1 MTDTIDSGT
10 NQDLEL
16 RAVAAEALD
25 AFATI
30 ADAAHAD
37 LRRRGM
43 TLADLAV
50 VNQATAEATAKQMRE
65 MTGQRIDD
73 SQRLRREPAIARLV
87 IADEDDQRETIYI
100 SNSGTVTQGKV
111 RLCSYMSPKGR
122 LAPLA
127 IGDYRKIALP
137 GGAQAF
143 EVIDKITFKPSDER
157 GEWDAQPAVKFRDKQ
172 APLTIRSLR
181 DLLREDGYSD
191 AEIDELEAWHN
202 DGASADDGNISEGLR
217 RDALTAMELRVAPIL
232 DEFQDRIFR
241 LPIDSQIAVLGP
253 PGTGK
258 TTTLV
263 RRLRQKVDFAYL
275 EEEERER
282 VEDPDDAGLAHADSW
297 LMFTPTE
304 LLRLYVKE
312 AFGKEG
318 VPVHDARLRTWDDHR
333 REIGKGALR
342 ILSTGRGGGLVL
354 KRDDALLLPETL
366 LDQTSWYEAF
376 DAFQKADFVEQLA
389 AEATRLVEADDAGAA
404 ALGQQITAAI
414 ARSGDRPLQLLGE
427 LAGLHAR
434 LQAVAGAQRN
444 QIRGALQEPLR
455 GYARRQPE
463 FLNALVRFTET
474 LDSDEPD
481 DIDDEDDDLDEE
493 QAPTMRGSKLAEDIF
508 VKAMRNRAVAQASG
522 RSVAP
527 TSRSGRLLG
536 WLGERGLEL
545 PDLRGV
551 GRQLLVQRAAARLV
565 RAPVD
570 YLRRISLRYR
580 RFRRAM
586 REEGQWYGAARAKSS
601 DVHPAEV
608 DVIILTMLRSSAA
621 MASDRLLT
629 QRLAERRPAIL
640 DDIARLRRHQVLV
653 DEATD
658 FSPVQLACM
667 RSLAHPSTGSFF
679 LSGDYNQRL
688 TTTGSRSD
696 QDLLW
701 ACPSLQIERIDVSYR
716 QSRELADFA
725 RKLALHQG
733 YEVSDRAPDDLVNIG
748 WKPVFGASLDSLDA
762 QAKWLSA
769 RIRDIIRLTEGAM
782 PTIAVLMPTLA
793 SLEPLAEALSEEIA
807 DTNIRAVAC
816 PRGMVKGQAGDIRI
830 FEVEH
835 IKGLEF
841 EAVFL
846 MDIDGL
852 RDGTPGLFDR
862 YVYVGATRAAT
873 FLGLACHDVALPTEL
888 EGVTLGLADSW

>member
-1 MTDTIDSGT
+1 MHDPIEPD
-10 NQDLEL
+10 EAL

-25 AFATI
+25 AFAVI
-30 ADAAHAD
+30 ADAARAD
-37 LRRRGM
+37 LGRRGI

-50 VNQATAEATAKQMRE
+50 VNQATAEATAQQMRE
-65 MTGQRIDD
+65 MTDQRLDD

-87 IADEDDQRETIYI
+87 IADEDDQHETIYI

-127 IGDYRKIALP
+127 IGDYRTIPLP
-137 GGAQAF
+137 GGAKAF
-143 EVIDKITFKPSDER
+143 EVIDKITFKPSDDH
-157 GEWDAQPAVKFRDKQ
+157 GEWDARPAIQFREKQ
-172 APLTIRSLR
+172 IPLTIRSLR
-181 DLLREDGYSD
+181 ELLRDDGYT
-191 AEIDELEAWHN
+191 DEQIEDVLDVWHN
-202 DGASADDGNISEGLR
+202 DGAAADDGNVSEGVR
-217 RDALTAMELRVAPIL
+217 RDALTAMELRIAPIL

-282 VEDPDDAGLAHADSW
+282 VEEPDDAGLAHADSW

-318 VPVHDARLRTWDDHR
+318 VPVHDARLRTWDDYR
-333 REIGKGALR
+333 REIGRGALR
-342 ILSTGRGGGLVL
+342 ILRTGRGGGLVL
-354 KRDDALLLPETL
+354 KPDDALLLPETL

-376 DAFQKADFVEQLA
+376 DAFQQANFVEQLA
-389 AEATRLVEADDAGAA
+389 TEAARLVEADDTNAA
-404 ALGQQITAAI
+404 TLGQQITAAI

-434 LQAVAGAQRN
+434 LQGVAGAQRE
-444 QIRGALQEPLR
+444 QVRGALREPLR
-455 GYARRQPE
+455 VYVRQQPDI
-463 FLNALVRFTET
+463 LGALVRFAEA

-481 DIDDEDDDLDEE
+481 ELDDEDDDLDEE
-493 QAPTMRGSKLAEDIF
+493 QAPTLRGSKLAEDMF
-508 VKAMRNRAVAQASG
+508 VKAMRSRAVAQASG

-527 TSRSGRLLG
+527 ASRAGRLLG
-536 WLGERGLEL
+536 WLRERGLEL
-545 PDLRGV
+545 PDLRNV
-551 GRQLLVQRAAARLV
+551 GGRLLVQRAAARLV
-565 RAPVD
+565 RAPAD
-570 YLRRISLRYR
+570 YLRRIPLRYQ

-586 REEGQWYGAARAKSS
+586 REEGQWYGVPRAKPS

-608 DVIILTMLRSSAA
+608 DLIILAMLRSSAA
-621 MASDRLLT
+621 MAGDRLLS

-667 RSLAHPSTGSFF
+667 RGLAHPRTGSFF

-688 TTTGSRSD
+688 TTTGIRSD
-696 QDLLW
+696 QDLAW
-701 ACPSLQIERIDVSYR
+701 ACPSVQIERIQVSYR

-725 RKLALHQG
+725 RTLALHQG
-733 YEVSDRAPDDLVNIG
+733 YEVSGKPPEDVINIG
-748 WKPVFGASLDSLDA
+748 WKPVLGASLA
-762 QAKWLSA
+762 TEEARAAWLSA
-769 RIRDIIRLTEGAM
+769 RIRDIIRLTDGAM
-782 PTIAVLMPTLA
+782 PTIAVLMPDEA
-793 SLEPLAEALSEEIA
+793 SLAPLAEALSHEIA

-816 PRGMVKGQAGDIRI
+816 PRGLVKGQAGDIRI

-846 MDIDGL
+846 MDVDAL
-852 RDGTPGLFDR
+852 REATPDLFDR

-873 FLGLACHDVALPTEL
+873 FLGIGCRGATLPAELA
-888 EGVTLGLADSW
+888 GLAAGLDSAW

>member
-1 MTDTIDSGT
+1 MADMIEPDAA
-10 NQDLEL
+10 L
-16 RAVAAEALD
+16 RVAAAEALD

-30 ADAAHAD
+30 ADAARAD
-37 LRRRGM
+37 LGRRGM

-50 VNQATAEATAKQMRE
+50 VNQATAEATAQQMRE
-65 MTGQRIDD
+65 MTGQRVDD

-87 IADEDDQRETIYI
+87 IADEDDNHETIYI
-100 SNSGTVTQGKV
+100 SNSGTVTQGAV
-111 RLCSYMSPKGR
+111 RMCSYMSPKGR

-137 GGAQAF
+137 GGAKAF
-143 EVIDKITFKPSDER
+143 EVIDKLTFKPTDEQ
-157 GEWDAQPAVKFRDKQ
+157 GEWDARPAVQFRDKQ
-172 APLTIRSLR
+172 APRTIRSLR
-181 DLLREDGYSD
+181 DLLRQDGYTD
-191 AEIDELEAWHN
+191 AEIDALEAWHN
-202 DGASADDGNISEGLR
+202 DGALSDDGNVSEGLR
-217 RDALTAMELRVAPIL
+217 RDALTAMELRIAPIL
-232 DEFQDRIFR
+232 DEFQDKIFR

-318 VPVHDARLRTWDDHR
+318 VPVHDARLRTWDDYR
-333 REIGKGALR
+333 REIGRGAMR
-342 ILSTGRGGGLVL
+342 ILRNGRGGGLVL
-354 KRDDALLLPETL
+354 KPDDALLLPETL
-366 LDQTSWYEAF
+366 IEQIAWYEAF
-376 DAFQKADFVEQLA
+376 DAFQQANFVEQLT
-389 AEATRLVEADDAGAA
+389 AEATRLAEADDAGAA
-404 ALGQQITAAI
+404 ALGQQIVAAI

-434 LQAVAGAQRN
+434 LQAVATAQRD
-444 QIRGALQEPLR
+444 QIRGALREPLR
-455 GYARRQPE
+455 AYARQPE
-463 FLNALVRFTET
+463 FLNGLVRFIES
-474 LDSDEPD
+474 LGSDEPD
-481 DIDDEDDDLDEE
+481 DLDDEDDDLDEE
-493 QAPTMRGSKLAEDIF
+493 QAPTLRGSKLAEDVF
-508 VKAMRNRAVAQASG
+508 VRAMRSRAVAQASG

-527 TSRSGRLLG
+527 TSRAGRLLV
-536 WLGERGLEL
+536 WLRERRLEL
-545 PDLRGV
+545 PDLRAV
-551 GRQLLVQRAAARLV
+551 GARLLVQRAAARLV
-565 RAPVD
+565 RAPAD
-570 YLRRISLRYR
+570 YVRRIPLRYQ

-586 REEGQWYGAARAKSS
+586 HEEGQWYGVPRAKTS

-608 DVIILTMLRSSAA
+608 DVIILAMLRSSAA

-629 QRLAERRPAIL
+629 QRLVERRPAIL
-640 DDIARLRRHQVLV
+640 DEIARLRRHQVLV

-667 RSLAHPSTGSFF
+667 RGLAHPHTGSFF

-688 TTTGSRSD
+688 TNTGSRSD
-696 QDLLW
+696 DDLIW
-701 ACPSLQIERIDVSYR
+701 ACPGLQIERIEVSYR

-733 YEVSDRAPDDLVNIG
+733 YEVSDRAPDDVINIG
-748 WKPVFGASLDSLDA
+748 WKPVFGASLDTLDA
-762 QAKWLSA
+762 RAKWLSG

-782 PTIAVLMPTLA
+782 PTIAVLMPAEGDLG
-793 SLEPLAEALSEEIA
+793 PLAEALSEEIA

-816 PRGMVKGQAGDIRI
+816 PRGLVKGQAGDIRI

-846 MDIDGL
+846 MDIDAL

-873 FLGLACHDVALPTEL
+873 FLGLTCRDVVLPAGL
-888 EGVTLGLADSW
+888 ESVTLGLADRW

>member
-1 MTDTIDSGT
+1 MTDPDAA
-10 NQDLEL
+10 L
-16 RAVAAEALD
+16 RVAAAEALN

-30 ADAAHAD
+30 AGAARAD
-37 LRRRGM
+37 LGRRGM

-50 VNQATAEATAKQMRE
+50 VNQATAEATAQQMRE
-65 MTGQRIDD
+65 MTGQRLDD

-87 IADEDDQRETIYI
+87 IADEDDNHETIYI
-100 SNSGTVTQGKV
+100 SNSGTVTQGAV
-111 RLCSYMSPKGR
+111 RMCSYMSPKGR

-127 IGDYRKIALP
+127 VGDYRKIALP
-137 GGAQAF
+137 GGAKAF
-143 EVIDKITFKPSDER
+143 EVIDKLTFKPSDEQ
-157 GEWDAQPAVKFRDKQ
+157 GEWDARPAVQFRDRQ
-172 APLTIRSLR
+172 TPRTIRSLR
-181 DLLREDGYSD
+181 DLLRQDGYTD
-191 AEIDELEAWHN
+191 AEIDALDAWHN
-202 DGASADDGNISEGLR
+202 DAASSDDGNVSEGLR
-217 RDALTAMELRVAPIL
+217 RDALTAMELRIAPIL
-232 DEFQDRIFR
+232 DEFQDKIFR

-282 VEDPDDAGLAHADSW
+282 VEDPDDAGSAHADSW

-318 VPVHDARLRTWDDHR
+318 VPVHDARLRTWDDYR
-333 REIGKGALR
+333 REIGRGAMR
-342 ILSTGRGGGLVL
+342 ILRTGRGGGLVL
-354 KRDDALLLPETL
+354 KPDDALLLPETL
-366 LDQTSWYEAF
+366 IDQIAWYEAF
-376 DAFQKADFVEQLA
+376 EAFQQANFVEQLT
-389 AEATRLVEADDAGAA
+389 AEATRLAEADDAGAA
-404 ALGQQITAAI
+404 ALGQQIVAAI

-434 LQAVAGAQRN
+434 LQSVATAQRD
-444 QIRGALQEPLR
+444 QIRGALREPLR
-455 GYARRQPE
+455 AYARQPE
-463 FLNALVRFTET
+463 FLNALVRFTEA
-474 LDSDEPD
+474 LGSDEPD
-481 DIDDEDDDLDEE
+481 ELDDEDDDLDEE
-493 QAPTMRGSKLAEDIF
+493 PAPTLRGSKLAEDIF
-508 VKAMRNRAVAQASG
+508 VKVMRSRAVAQASG

-527 TSRSGRLLG
+527 TSRAGRLLA
-536 WLGERGLEL
+536 WLSGRGLEL
-545 PDLRGV
+545 PDLRTV
-551 GRQLLVQRAAARLV
+551 GARLLVQRAGARLM
-565 RAPVD
+565 RAPAD
-570 YLRRISLRYR
+570 YLRRIPLRYQ

-586 REEGQWYGAARAKSS
+586 HEQGRWYGMPRAKPS

-608 DVIILTMLRSSAA
+608 DLIILAMLRSSGA

-629 QRLAERRPAIL
+629 QRLVERRPAIL

-667 RSLAHPSTGSFF
+667 RGLAHPHTESFF

-696 QDLLW
+696 DDLLW
-701 ACPSLQIERIDVSYR
+701 ACPGLQIERIEVSYR

-725 RKLALHQG
+725 RKLAHHQG
-733 YEVSDRAPDDLVNIG
+733 YEVSDRAPEDVINIG
-748 WKPVFGASLDSLDA
+748 WKPVFGASLDTLDA
-762 QAKWLSA
+762 RAKWLSA

-782 PTIAVLMPTLA
+782 PTIAVLMPAEADLG
-793 SLEPLAEALSEEIA
+793 PLAEVLSEEIA

-816 PRGMVKGQAGDIRI
+816 PRGLVKGQAGDIRI

-846 MDIDGL
+846 MNIDAL

-873 FLGLACHDVALPTEL
+873 FLGLTCRDVALPTGL
-888 EGVTLGLADSW
+888 ESVTQGLADKW

>member
-1 MTDTIDSGT
+1 MNDTIDPGT
-10 NQDLEL
+10 NQDQEL

-30 ADAAHAD
+30 SNAAHAD
-37 LRRRGM
+37 LGRRGL

-87 IADEDDQRETIYI
+87 IADENDQRETIYI

-122 LAPLA
+122 LATFA
-127 IGDYRKIALP
+127 IGDYRQIALP
-137 GGAQAF
+137 GGVRAF
-143 EVIDKITFKPSDER
+143 EVIDKITFKPSDEH
-157 GEWDAQPAVKFRDKQ
+157 GEWDARPAVKFRDNQ

-181 DLLREDGYSD
+181 DLLRQEGYSNE
-191 AEIDELEAWHN
+191 EIDELDAWHN
-202 DGASADDGNISEGLR
+202 DGATADDGNVSEGLR

-275 EEEERER
+275 EEDERER
-282 VEDPDDAGLAHADSW
+282 VEDADDAGLAHADSW

-366 LDQTSWYEAF
+366 LDQVSWYEAF
-376 DAFQKADFVEQLA
+376 DAFQHANFVEQLA
-389 AEATRLVEADDAGAA
+389 AEGTRLAEADDAGAA
-404 ALGQQITAAI
+404 ALGGQITAAI

-434 LQAVAGAQRN
+434 LQGVAGAQRE
-444 QIRGALQEPLR
+444 QVRAALREPLR
-455 GYARRQPE
+455 VYARQGD
-463 FLNALVRFTET
+463 FLTALVRFTEA

-481 DIDDEDDDLDEE
+481 DIEDEDDDPDEE
-493 QAPTMRGSKLAEDIF
+493 QAPTLRGSKLAEDIF
-508 VKAMRNRAVAQASG
+508 LKSMRSRAVAQASG
-522 RSVAP
+522 RSVASA
-527 TSRSGRLLG
+527 SRAGRLLG
-536 WLGERGLEL
+536 WLRERGLEL
-545 PDLRGV
+545 PELRGV

-565 RAPVD
+565 RAPAD
-570 YLRRISLRYR
+570 YLRHIPLRYR

-586 REEGQWYGAARAKSS
+586 REEGRWYGVPRAKPS
-601 DVHPAEV
+601 DVHPVEV
-608 DVIILTMLRSSAA
+608 DVIILAMLRSSAA

-629 QRLAERRPAIL
+629 QRLAERRPVML

-667 RSLAHPSTGSFF
+667 RGLAHPRTGSFF
-679 LSGDYNQRL
+679 LCGDYNQRL

-696 QDLLW
+696 RDLLW
-701 ACPSLQIERIDVSYR
+701 ACPALQIERIEVSYR
-716 QSRELADFA
+716 QSRELAGFA
-725 RKLALHQG
+725 RELALHQG
-733 YEVSDRAPDDLVNIG
+733 YEVTNRAPDDVINVG
-748 WKPVFGASLDSLDA
+748 WKPVFCAALQTCDA

-769 RIRDIIRLTEGAM
+769 RIRDIIRVTEGVM
-782 PTIAVLMPTLA
+782 PTIAVLMPSEADLG
-793 SLEPLAEALSEEIA
+793 PLADALSEEIA

-816 PRGMVKGQAGDIRI
+816 PRGLVKGQVGDIRV

-846 MDIDGL
+846 LNIDDL

-873 FLGLACHDVALPTEL
+873 FLGLTCRNVALPAEL
-888 EGVTLGLADSW
+888 ESVTLGLADRW